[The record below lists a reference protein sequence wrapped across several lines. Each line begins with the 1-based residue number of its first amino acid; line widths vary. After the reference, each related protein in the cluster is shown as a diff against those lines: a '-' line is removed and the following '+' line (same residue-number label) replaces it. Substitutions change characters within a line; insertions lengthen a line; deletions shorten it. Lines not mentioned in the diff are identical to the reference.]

1 MLSKALISHL
11 EGLLSVK
18 ILQVSPL
25 SGGDINE
32 VYLIQTT
39 NHKFVVKLN
48 SASRFPGMFKAEAN
62 GLDEL
67 KRTNTFSIPEAIA
80 YGEVDEIS
88 YLLLQYVDSA
98 SRASDFWELFGQQLA
113 AMHQISEECFGFE
126 EDNYIGSLPQYN
138 TECQTA
144 SAFYIQQRLEPQ
156 FQLASKN
163 GYSFSKLDVFYKNIE
178 GIIPQEPSSLIHG
191 DLWSG
196 NFMEDDKGAPCLMD
210 PAVAYSPREM
220 DIAMMHLFG
229 GFDPQLFE
237 VYHEIFPLQKGWK
250 QRIPL
255 FQLYYLLVHLNLF
268 GSSYYTSVT
277 RIIES
282 YS

>member
-1 MLSKALISHL
+1 MLSKALIAHL
-11 EGLLSVK
+11 EELLSVK
-18 ILQVSPL
+18 NLQGSPL

-32 VYLIQTT
+32 VYLLQTT

-80 YGEVDEIS
+80 YGEVDKVS
-88 YLLLQYVDSA
+88 YLLLEYVDSI
-98 SRASDFWELFGQQLA
+98 SRASDFWEVFGQQLA
-113 AMHQISEECFGFE
+113 AMHQISEEYFGFE

-138 TECQTA
+138 TKCQTA

-163 GYSFSKLDVFYKNIE
+163 GYLFSKLDVFYKNIE
-178 GIIPQEPSSLIHG
+178 GTIPQEPSSLIHG

-196 NFMEDDKGAPCLMD
+196 NFMEDDKGAPCLID

-268 GSSYYTSVT
+268 GSSYYTSVK

>member
-1 MLSKALISHL
+1 MLSKALIAHL
-11 EGLLSVK
+11 KELLSTK
-18 ILQVSPL
+18 ILHASPL

-32 VYLIQTT
+32 VYLLQTT

-48 SASRFPGMFKAEAN
+48 SASRFPGMFKAEAK

-67 KRTNTFSIPEAIA
+67 KSSNTFSIPEAIA
-80 YGEVDEIS
+80 YGEVDKVS

-98 SRASDFWELFGQQLA
+98 SRASDFWEVFGQQLA
-113 AMHQISEECFGFE
+113 AMHQISEEYFGLKK
-126 EDNYIGSLPQYN
+126 DNYIGSLPQYN
-138 TECQTA
+138 TKCQTA

-163 GYSFSKLDVFYKNIE
+163 GYLFSKLDVFYKNIE

-196 NFMEDDKGAPCLMD
+196 NFMEDGKGAPCLID

-250 QRIPL
+250 QRISL

-268 GSSYYTSVT
+268 GSSYYTSVK

>member
-1 MLSKALISHL
+1 MLSKELIAHL

-67 KRTNTFSIPEAIA
+67 KRTNTFSIPEAIT

-88 YLLLQYVDSA
+88 YLLLQYVDCA
-98 SRASDFWELFGQQLA
+98 SGASDFWEVFGQQLA
-113 AMHQISEECFGFE
+113 TLHQIGEEYFGFE

-138 TECQTA
+138 TKCQTA

-196 NFMEDDKGAPCLMD
+196 NFMEDDKGAPCLID
-210 PAVAYSPREM
+210 PAVSYSPREM

-237 VYHEIFPLQKGWK
+237 AYHEIFPLQKRWK
-250 QRIPL
+250 QRISL

-268 GSSYYTSVT
+268 GSSYYTSVK